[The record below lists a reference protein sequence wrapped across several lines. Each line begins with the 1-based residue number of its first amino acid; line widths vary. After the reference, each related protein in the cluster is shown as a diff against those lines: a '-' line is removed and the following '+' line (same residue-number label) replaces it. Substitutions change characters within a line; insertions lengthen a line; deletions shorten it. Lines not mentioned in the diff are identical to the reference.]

1 MTTGGEAERVW
12 AIPFPSPRP
21 ARDAQPGAARVCL
34 ALYRRAPPSAPP
46 DSDLERTPI
55 AGNHG
60 PRCAPEA
67 AAGTSHGPGLMPRDR
82 HRDTDWDWDWD
93 RDRDRASALREST
106 SGLFVFSP
114 YPQTKPQKRSARAAK
129 GFGGEKEDW
138 VGRRESEEEKVE
150 EEEE

>member
-1 MTTGGEAERVW
+1 
-12 AIPFPSPRP
+12 
-21 ARDAQPGAARVCL
+21 
-34 ALYRRAPPSAPP
+34 
-46 DSDLERTPI
+46 
-55 AGNHG
+55 
-60 PRCAPEA
+60 
-67 AAGTSHGPGLMPRDR
+67 MPRDR
-82 HRDTDWDWDWD
+82 HRDTDWDWDWDRD

-150 EEEE
+150 EEEEESEERERKAATKPSGSLRGRWGLTRRPSTRLRPAPRAPLTPWPRCLRAPLFSLTYQQLC